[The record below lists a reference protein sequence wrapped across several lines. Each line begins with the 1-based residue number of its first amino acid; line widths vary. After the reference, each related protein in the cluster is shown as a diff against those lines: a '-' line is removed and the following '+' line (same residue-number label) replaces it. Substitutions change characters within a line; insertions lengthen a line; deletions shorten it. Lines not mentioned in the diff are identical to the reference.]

1 MDMDG
6 QIWIGPWI
14 HCGLREMFCQ
24 EGCMT
29 LWNML
34 DHMTALMWDVARMLI
49 CFLCRIVIHIN
60 IVVADESNLFGKLM
74 VGKKFR
80 YA

>member
-14 HCGLREMFCQ
+14 HCGLMEMFCQ

-34 DHMTALMWDVARMLI
+34 DQMTVLMREVARML
-49 CFLCRIVIHIN
+49 IHIN
-60 IVVADESNLFGKLM
+60 IVVADESNHFGKLM
-74 VGKKFR
+74 VGKKFM